1 MNALGSQVV
10 EEIDTVVRE
19 LESSES
25 IRAIVLWG
33 GPKIFAAGADIKE
46 FLEFSANDARALS
59 QRMNAV
65 FSRLANLPQIS
76 IAAVNGYA
84 LGGGCELAMSTDF
97 RVAGAD
103 AVFGQPEILLGIIPG
118 AGGTQRLPRLVGT
131 GRAKQM
137 IFEGQQIKAAEAH
150 SIGLADLV
158 APSENAYRVAQE
170 WAARLA
176 GGPAALRNAKR
187 AVNRGIELPLAEAL
201 ALESEE
207 FADAFSTSDAR
218 TGIRSFFESGAGKAE
233 FSGR

>member
-10 EEIDTVVRE
+10 EEIDAVVRE
-19 LESSES
+19 LKSSES

-46 FLEFSANDARALS
+46 FLEFSADDARALS

-84 LGGGCELAMSTDF
+84 LGGGCELAMGTDF
-97 RVAGAD
+97 RVAGED

-176 GGPAALRNAKR
+176 SGPAALRNAKR

-218 TGIRSFFESGAGKAE
+218 TGIHSFFKSGAGKAE